1 MRQKE
6 ENMPKMPRR
15 FAAANFILMLFLSV
29 SVALAILKIAA
40 QVLIP
45 VVLAIF
51 LSLVLLPIV
60 ALLNR
65 KLKLPNIICIIL
77 VLLALILVVLV
88 VGTVLVSSTRTI
100 IEQYPKYEQRF
111 LSIYRTFA
119 TMLELPF
126 DQELSLFTNLWMQEG
141 VRTFVQDFAIS
152 LSTKLF
158 ALVKDFLMIVLF
170 CLFFMSEF
178 RHFNTKMEL
187 AFASIMPN
195 KIRSMITNI
204 TNQVTK
210 YISVKFYISLLT
222 GIIVYIGCIVVK
234 VNFPILWGFIAFVMN
249 FIPTIGSI
257 ISCFVTI
264 LFTLL
269 QFWPSP
275 VPVVLISIIMIGANT
290 LLGNI
295 VEPKI
300 QGENLGLSP
309 FIIIVALS
317 IWGWIWGFAG
327 MVIAV
332 PIMVVI
338 KIICENIE
346 FLKPVSILFGSMPAA
361 IAAEKT
367 EQKEE
372 TVSDENLETD

>member
-6 ENMPKMPRR
+6 ENIPKMPRR

-141 VRTFVQDFAIS
+141 VRTFVRDFAIS

>member
-6 ENMPKMPRR
+6 ENIPKMPRR

>member
-158 ALVKDFLMIVLF
+158 ALVKDFLIIVLF

-195 KIRSMITNI
+195 KIRSMI

>member
-6 ENMPKMPRR
+6 ENIPKMPRR

-119 TMLELPF
+119 TMVELPF

-187 AFASIMPN
+187 AFTSIMPN

>member
-6 ENMPKMPRR
+6 ENIPKMPRR

-141 VRTFVQDFAIS
+141 VRTFVRDFAIS

-187 AFASIMPN
+187 AFTSIMPN

>member
-152 LSTKLF
+152 LSTN
-158 ALVKDFLMIVLF
+158 FLRL
-170 CLFFMSEF
+170 
-178 RHFNTKMEL
+178 
-187 AFASIMPN
+187 
-195 KIRSMITNI
+195 
-204 TNQVTK
+204 
-210 YISVKFYISLLT
+210 
-222 GIIVYIGCIVVK
+222 
-234 VNFPILWGFIAFVMN
+234 
-249 FIPTIGSI
+249 
-257 ISCFVTI
+257 
-264 LFTLL
+264 
-269 QFWPSP
+269 
-275 VPVVLISIIMIGANT
+275 
-290 LLGNI
+290 
-295 VEPKI
+295 
-300 QGENLGLSP
+300 
-309 FIIIVALS
+309 
-317 IWGWIWGFAG
+317 
-327 MVIAV
+327 
-332 PIMVVI
+332 
-338 KIICENIE
+338 
-346 FLKPVSILFGSMPAA
+346 
-361 IAAEKT
+361 
-367 EQKEE
+367 
-372 TVSDENLETD
+372 